1 MTVTLLILGL
11 ILCIFLSAFFSASE
25 MALSSANR
33 IRLENE
39 AEEGSGRA
47 KTALE
52 LTEDFDDSLSAILIG
67 NNLVNIAASSIASV
81 LVILLLGSDRYAWI
95 STLALTVLII
105 IFGETI
111 PKITAKQQATAFSL
125 RCAPFVKLL
134 RALLLPFIRLVVAL
148 VNLLTRGIEEAEEDD
163 EDEEIEELQT
173 IIETAEDEGVLDS
186 GETEMLIAA
195 IDFNDISAYEVM
207 TARVDIEAVDIDD
220 DLKDIKKQIESTPY
234 TRIPVYEDSID
245 NIIGVMHLN
254 AFLRACARGED
265 FDIRDL
271 LMPPVYVYKTT
282 RLPLVLESFKDTQ
295 QHVAI
300 VTDEYSGT
308 LGLLTLE
315 DVLEV
320 IVGDIWDEN
329 DLIEED
335 IVQRS
340 ESEYELDG
348 DLPISDFL
356 ELMEIDED
364 DFEFDSDTVG
374 GWCMEMLEHF
384 PVPGEKF
391 EYEEEGLTVTVLE
404 AGERRV
410 DKVLVKKTVS
420 E

>member
-1 MTVTLLILGL
+1 GL
-11 ILCIFLSAFFSASE
+11 ILCVFLSAFFSASE

-207 TARVDIEAVDIDD
+207 TARVDIEAVDVDD
-220 DLKDIKKQIESTPY
+220 DLEDIKKQIESTPY

-410 DKVLVKKTVS
+410 DKVLVNKTVS

>member
-1 MTVTLLILGL
+1 MTITLLILGL
-11 ILCIFLSAFFSASE
+11 ILCVFLSAFFSASE

-207 TARVDIEAVDIDD
+207 TARVDIEAVDVDD
-220 DLKDIKKQIESTPY
+220 DLEDIKKQIESTPY

-410 DKVLVKKTVS
+410 DKVLVNKTVS

>member
-11 ILCIFLSAFFSASE
+11 ILCVFLSAFFSASE

-39 AEEGSGRA
+39 AEEGRGRA

-207 TARVDIEAVDIDD
+207 TARVDIEAIDIDD
-220 DLKDIKKQIESTPY
+220 DLEDIKKQIESTPY

-410 DKVLVKKTVS
+410 DKVLVNKTVS

>member
-1 MTVTLLILGL
+1 MTITLLILGL
-11 ILCIFLSAFFSASE
+11 ILCVFLSAFFSASE

-134 RALLLPFIRLVVAL
+134 RVLLLPFIRLVVAL

-207 TARVDIEAVDIDD
+207 TARVDIEAVDVDD
-220 DLKDIKKQIESTPY
+220 DLEDIKKQIESTPY

-410 DKVLVKKTVS
+410 DKVLVNKTVS

>member
-1 MTVTLLILGL
+1 MTITLLILGL
-11 ILCIFLSAFFSASE
+11 ILCVFLSAFFSASE

-134 RALLLPFIRLVVAL
+134 RTLLLPFIRLVVAL

-207 TARVDIEAVDIDD
+207 TARVDIEAVDVDD
-220 DLKDIKKQIESTPY
+220 DLEDIKKQIESTPY

-410 DKVLVKKTVS
+410 DKVLVNKTVS

>member
-1 MTVTLLILGL
+1 MTITLLILGL
-11 ILCIFLSAFFSASE
+11 ILCVFLSAFFSASE

-134 RALLLPFIRLVVAL
+134 RVLLLPFIRLVVAL

-220 DLKDIKKQIESTPY
+220 DLEDIKKQIESTPY

-410 DKVLVKKTVS
+410 DKVLVNKTVS